1 MNRSKQTVVTMKT
14 IIVVW
19 LIASACASFRLA
31 EAQQP
36 VKVPRIGF
44 LTGLSAS
51 DISARIEAFRQGLRE
66 FGYIEGKTI
75 VIEYRNAEGRFDRTS
90 TLAGR
95 TRAALSNTALNA
107 SASVSPRTRWKRGLF
122 MIRWTAAWSCNH
134 TFS

>member
-1 MNRSKQTVVTMKT
+1 MNRSKQTVVTRKT

-66 FGYIEGKTI
+66 LGYIEGKTI

-107 SASVSPRTRWKRGLF
+107 RLQYLQGLDGRGV
-122 MIRWTAAWSCNH
+122 
-134 TFS
+134 FS